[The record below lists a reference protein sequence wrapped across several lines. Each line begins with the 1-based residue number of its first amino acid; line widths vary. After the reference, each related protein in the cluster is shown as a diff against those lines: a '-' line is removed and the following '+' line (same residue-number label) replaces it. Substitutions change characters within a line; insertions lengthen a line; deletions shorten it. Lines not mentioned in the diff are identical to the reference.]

1 MSTPMRNTQDPVL
14 EVVAAV
20 LGVKASDLEE
30 SSSPETVGAWESS
43 NHLSLVMAVEEEFD
57 VSLTPDEALEMTT
70 IGLIRATLRE
80 HGVEV

>member
-1 MSTPMRNTQDPVL
+1 MNTTQDRVL

-20 LGVKASDLEE
+20 LGVAASDLDET
-30 SSSPETVGAWESS
+30 SSPETVGAWESS

-57 VSLTPDEALEMTT
+57 VGLTPDEALEMTT
-70 IGLIRATLRE
+70 VGLIRATLRE